1 MKRKTT
7 AGKLKAS
14 FAIAF
19 RAVLFNYLLTAVFFF
34 LLWYWL
40 TPKFFPLFPHFAKYM
55 QNLDDDG
62 LLVAYDIFHAVG
74 SVLAIFPG
82 MMGAYRLSGKR
93 KKEFLKASNGR
104 ISYAEGL
111 RYHLTEYGTS
121 DLVALAVVASAF
133 ALMAV
138 VLNGGVGKLFP
149 LAFYL
154 CRSLGG
160 LLGWIA
166 AVALSLGSAFLGIF
180 SAQRTWRAEYFIGE

>member
-1 MKRKTT
+1 MKRKT
-7 AGKLKAS
+7 AKDKLKAS
-14 FAIAF
+14 FAMAF

-40 TPKFFPLFPHFAKYM
+40 IPKFFPFFPHFAKYL

-62 LLVAYDIFHAVG
+62 LLVAYDIFNVIG
-74 SVLAIFPG
+74 SVLSIFPG
-82 MMGAYRLSGKR
+82 MIAAYRLSGKR
-93 KKEFLKASNGR
+93 KKDFLRASNGR
-104 ISYAEGL
+104 ISYAEGM

-121 DLVALAVVASAF
+121 DFIALAVVVSVF
-133 ALMAV
+133 ALLAV

-166 AVALSLGSAFLGIF
+166 AVVLSLGSAFIGIF
-180 SAQRTWRAEYFIGE
+180 SAQRTWRAEHFIGE